1 MELNI
6 IIYNIDRQFKMKG
19 LLYMKRYLDNIM
31 FKKIITLLVIF
42 IILYIMICCFFRS
55 HFLIGTSINGI
66 DISCMNIGKASNHIK
81 TTVEDYKLLIEGR
94 GKSSEINLSGLNFKY
109 MDNNELETI
118 VKKQNSFLW
127 ITSIFKKKNYVIKDI
142 YSYDEG
148 LLKNKIDNLEFFNE
162 DDIIYPENASLIF
175 INTEFVIVDE
185 VYGNYLDKEKVYT
198 EVVKSIYTGQEILN
212 LDEANCYVNPKYC
225 SYFKEV
231 KEAKNIIDQ
240 YMSSKITYV
249 FGDENEVVDYSLIN
263 QWIKID
269 DELNVSIDAQAIM
282 NYITNLAKKYDTVGV
297 AREFKTST
305 GKTLSVSGG
314 YYGWRINKKKE
325 AQILKEDIENG
336 SILEKEPE
344 YLQKGV
350 CRGENDFGDSYLE
363 INITRQHIWYYKQGK
378 LIAQGDIVSGN
389 VSNGNG
395 TPLGIYEIT
404 YKQENSTLRGANYEA
419 KVNYWMPFSG
429 NIGLHDASWRYSY
442 GGDIYLNDGTH
453 GCINAPKYLAKKIF
467 AEIEAGTPVICYD
480 EK

>member
-1 MELNI
+1 
-6 IIYNIDRQFKMKG
+6 MKK
-19 LLYMKRYLDNIM
+19 YWDNIM
-31 FKKIITLLVIF
+31 FKKGIALFIII
-42 IILYIMICCFFRS
+42 IILYIIIGCFFRN

-66 DISCMNIGKASNHIK
+66 DLSCMNSKKAANHIK
-81 TTVEDYKLLIEGR
+81 TSVEDYKLFIAGR
-94 GKSSEINLSGLNFKY
+94 GTSGEIDLNDLNFKY
-109 MDNNELETI
+109 IENNELDDI
-118 VKKQNSFLW
+118 LNKQNSFLW
-127 ITSIFKKKNYVIKDI
+127 IIGLFKKNNYIIKDL
-142 YSYDEG
+142 YSYDDY
-148 LLKNKIDNLEFFNE
+148 LLKNKIDNLDFFNE
-162 DDIIYPENASLIF
+162 NDIIYPENASLIF
-175 INTEFVIVDE
+175 IDTEFVIVDE
-185 VYGNYLDKEKVYT
+185 VYGNFLNREKVYS
-198 EVVKSIYTGQEILN
+198 EVAKSIYTGQQILN
-212 LDEANCYVNPKYC
+212 LDEEDCYINPKYF
-225 SYFKEV
+225 SYSEEI
-231 KEAKNIIDQ
+231 KEAKNIIDK

-249 FGDENEVVDYSLIN
+249 FAEENEIVDYSLIN

-269 DELNVSIDAQAIM
+269 DELNVSIDDQEIL
-282 NYITNLAKKYDTVGV
+282 NYITSLAKKYDTVGV

-325 AQILKEDIENG
+325 AQVLKEDIENG

-344 YLQKGV
+344 YLQRGV
-350 CRGENDFGDSYLE
+350 SRGENDFGDSYLE
-363 INITRQHIWYYKQGK
+363 INITRQHIWYYKEGE

-395 TPLGIYEIT
+395 TPLGVYEIT

-419 KVNYWMPFSG
+419 KVTYWMPFNG

-467 AEIEAGTPVICYD
+467 AEIEAGTPVICYE

>member
-1 MELNI
+1 M
-6 IIYNIDRQFKMKG
+6 
-19 LLYMKRYLDNIM
+19 
-31 FKKIITLLVIF
+31 
-42 IILYIMICCFFRS
+42 
-55 HFLIGTSINGI
+55 
-66 DISCMNIGKASNHIK
+66 
-81 TTVEDYKLLIEGR
+81 
-94 GKSSEINLSGLNFKY
+94 
-109 MDNNELETI
+109 
-118 VKKQNSFLW
+118 
-127 ITSIFKKKNYVIKDI
+127 IKDI

-225 SYFKEV
+225 SYSKEV

-419 KVNYWMPFSG
+419 KVNYWMPFNG

>member
-1 MELNI
+1 
-6 IIYNIDRQFKMKG
+6 
-19 LLYMKRYLDNIM
+19 
-31 FKKIITLLVIF
+31 
-42 IILYIMICCFFRS
+42 
-55 HFLIGTSINGI
+55 
-66 DISCMNIGKASNHIK
+66 
-81 TTVEDYKLLIEGR
+81 
-94 GKSSEINLSGLNFKY
+94 
-109 MDNNELETI
+109 
-118 VKKQNSFLW
+118 
-127 ITSIFKKKNYVIKDI
+127 
-142 YSYDEG
+142 
-148 LLKNKIDNLEFFNE
+148 
-162 DDIIYPENASLIF
+162 
-175 INTEFVIVDE
+175 
-185 VYGNYLDKEKVYT
+185 
-198 EVVKSIYTGQEILN
+198 
-212 LDEANCYVNPKYC
+212 
-225 SYFKEV
+225 
-231 KEAKNIIDQ
+231 
-240 YMSSKITYV
+240 MSSKITYV

-282 NYITNLAKKYDTVGV
+282 NYITSLAKKYDTVGV

-419 KVNYWMPFSG
+419 KVNYWMPFNG